1 MKQKMKT
8 IFKVFA
14 LILLITFSSC
24 NEDLYESQTQQSE
37 SKFQIKELS
46 KSEIELNL
54 KLSQEL
60 NQIQNFK
67 SKIVASKMVYDPVY
81 DFFVNTDE
89 ALYIS
94 DGVSESYTFPVY
106 RAASNSSLENLVIHI
121 QNEQTLVYLV
131 DYGYSYSEIRSMDK
145 QELEQ
150 IDLKHYLIDF
160 DSDILNNRVA
170 MAQYVCIETI
180 ALNPLYGNC
189 TEPHSNGETCNQQ
202 QFIVQSSFCQWVYD
216 DSGNGGDGSTGG
228 TGEPLDYSGGA
239 GNTGNISSSTSTINT
254 IPMGCSTCPE
264 FSLELEEFLGTLDAD
279 QLAIWNNLLPKEQQ
293 DIIKYLVQN
302 NYSPDTLDDVYFIL
316 DYENDGLIDDEIV
329 IIGPDIPIYNMEDY
343 LSCFDRSQGA
353 RITIYADQ
361 PKSNTHNLYSSNDGV
376 GHAFFSIQQGS
387 EIATLGFYP
396 VSSMGS
402 LFGATSG
409 IFGNDQNHSYDVSI
423 SISINSSSLNEIFDM
438 LILTSNPIYD
448 LHQYN
453 CTDVAVVISNFAD
466 INIPSCESPST
477 WNGDTP
483 GTMGQIIRN
492 MTISSNITRNVLG
505 GNSPSNNCN

>member
-106 RAASNSSLENLVIHI
+106 RATSNSTLENLVIHI

-189 TEPHSNGETCNQQ
+189 TETHSNGETCNQQ

-279 QLAIWNNLLPKEQQ
+279 QLAIWNDLLPKTQQ
-293 DIIKYLVQN
+293 DIIKYLKQN
-302 NYSPDTLDDVYFIL
+302 SYSSESVAFVKEALVAFNEGGEIDIYNNIIYLINKPCQNQIIKDILNTTSPLTNLINQTFNTNNKVNVKFTNVDIPDNDGDGFPDGNAYTNPFYYGTSSNFTINISFDNTFLESSTNLGIVATTLHELIHAQLIQLYIKGELISTNTEYNNLLNAFMAFYENAHEDTFTTLDNEIHNAMLDFI
-316 DYENDGLIDDEIV
+316 EK
-329 IIGPDIPIYNMEDY
+329 IGNSIYN
-343 LSCFDRSQGA
+343 
-353 RITIYADQ
+353 YAVSKGINVTQ
-361 PKSNTHNLYSSNDGV
+361 SYCVNL
-376 GHAFFSIQQGS
+376 A
-387 EIATLGFYP
+387 
-396 VSSMGS
+396 
-402 LFGATSG
+402 
-409 IFGNDQNHSYDVSI
+409 
-423 SISINSSSLNEIFDM
+423 
-438 LILTSNPIYD
+438 
-448 LHQYN
+448 
-453 CTDVAVVISNFAD
+453 
-466 INIPSCESPST
+466 
-477 WNGDTP
+477 
-483 GTMGQIIRN
+483 
-492 MTISSNITRNVLG
+492 
-505 GNSPSNNCN
+505 